1 MATTSRFF
9 SATVPNQD
17 NTGRVATYDTQTPAY
32 AATLN
37 ITTSAYDTLVVP
49 GTLTGAMTV
58 NVGVG
63 SSTTAPYV
71 GDTLQLL
78 FKNTSGSTQ
87 TVTLGTGVS
96 VSATTLAI
104 PTTKKGAIYL
114 VFDGATWVET
124 GRAVTV

>member
-1 MATTSRFF
+1 MSTASRFA
-9 SATVPNQD
+9 SAQVPNQD
-17 NTGRVATYDTQTPAY
+17 NTGRVATFDVQQPAF

-37 ITTSAYDTLVVP
+37 ITPTQYDTLVVP
-49 GTLTGAMTV
+49 GTLTGAMTI
-58 NVGVG
+58 NIGVG

-71 GDTLQLL
+71 GDTIQLL
-78 FKNTSGSTQ
+78 FKNSSGSTQ

-96 VSATTLAI
+96 VSAATLAI
-104 PTTKKGAIYL
+104 PTGKKGAIYL